1 MDIHV
6 LIVLVDKKAYG
17 NILLVL
23 SKTCVFVNR
32 FDEENKG
39 FIAYQDF
46 LEKIGASE
54 FTPGDLVGP
63 STRIIDHSRRNLEDH
78 NDTQQQ
84 KHERITM
91 IQAQRAGYMSIE
103 QIEQALK

>member
-1 MDIHV
+1 MPRFFF
-6 LIVLVDKKAYG
+6 Y
-17 NILLVL
+17 
-23 SKTCVFVNR
+23 R
-32 FDEENKG
+32 FDDEEKG
-39 FIAYQDF
+39 FITYQEF

-78 NDTQQQ
+78 NDTQQA
-84 KHERITM
+84 KHERITI
-91 IQAQRAGYMSIE
+91 IQANRAGFMSME